1 MLILMTIFQEY
12 APNSHFN
19 LLRFLKS
26 PYGDSP
32 IPQEVIQNVNND
44 IWMVMSFELFKKGE
58 DSDT

>member
-1 MLILMTIFQEY
+1 MTIFQEY

-26 PYGDSP
+26 PYGDSST
-32 IPQEVIQNVNND
+32 PQEAIQIVNND
-44 IWMVMSFELFKKGE
+44 IWVLLSLELFKKRE

>member
-26 PYGDSP
+26 PYGDNP

-44 IWMVMSFELFKKGE
+44 I
-58 DSDT
+58 